1 MRIAQV
7 APYFHPHIGGVESH
21 VLNLS
26 KGLVKN
32 GHEVTVYTSLV
43 KGAKVNEI
51 YEGISIRRVKPFKTL
66 YTTPITPKL
75 KKNIIQESHE
85 VIHAHFPPPLASYY
99 AFKASKKTKTPFVL
113 TYHCD
118 LELQGFPGK
127 VIKAIYRITLG
138 NSTLK
143 NSDRIIVTTRTYA
156 ATSRDL
162 WKFEPCVIPN
172 AIDPTIFNPDIEKG
186 QIMENHR
193 LDESKIIL
201 YVGRLRYHKGLEY
214 LIESAQYTEKNVKY
228 LIVGGGEF
236 KSKLKNLVHKRKLE
250 NRVIFAGEVPN
261 SELPKYYAACDIF
274 VLPSIS
280 RLEAFG
286 IVGLEA
292 MASGKPVIISDIPG
306 VREVINDGVE
316 GLLVEPMNAKDLAE
330 KITQLLS
337 DADLRKK
344 MGENGRRKVNE
355 DFTWDKVV
363 RQVEE
368 VYSEVV

>member
-138 NSTLK
+138 NSTL
-143 NSDRIIVTTRTYA
+143 NHSDRIIVTTRTYA

-186 QIMENHR
+186 QIMGNHR

-214 LIESAQYTEKNVKY
+214 LIESAQYTEMNVKY

-330 KITQLLS
+330 KITVLLS

-368 VYSEVV
+368 VYSGVM